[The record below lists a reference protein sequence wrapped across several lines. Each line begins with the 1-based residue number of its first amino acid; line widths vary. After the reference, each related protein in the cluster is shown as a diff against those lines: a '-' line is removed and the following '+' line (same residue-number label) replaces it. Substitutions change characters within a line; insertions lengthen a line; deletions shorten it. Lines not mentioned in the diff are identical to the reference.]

1 MNAFVKK
8 QDIGGIKKISAEDIQ
23 RSFFNEGLED
33 EYKTQVKSQK
43 KSNSRERLVKKM
55 INESEGPNFDKLY
68 RMFTRMTEEEFVM
81 LESVILSSNSVFN
94 ESGNIKMPSNE
105 NIKKSYNVSDQQN
118 PFAANYELYKIGFKD
133 GFNYYKSKC

>member
-1 MNAFVKK
+1 
-8 QDIGGIKKISAEDIQ
+8 
-23 RSFFNEGLED
+23 
-33 EYKTQVKSQK
+33 
-43 KSNSRERLVKKM
+43 M

-94 ESGNIKMPSNE
+94 ESGDVKIPNSNFINVKYNSMTMKQLGLRE
-105 NIKKSYNVSDQQN
+105 DSYPEDV
-118 PFAANYELYKIGFKD
+118 ANNANKIFEAGFKA